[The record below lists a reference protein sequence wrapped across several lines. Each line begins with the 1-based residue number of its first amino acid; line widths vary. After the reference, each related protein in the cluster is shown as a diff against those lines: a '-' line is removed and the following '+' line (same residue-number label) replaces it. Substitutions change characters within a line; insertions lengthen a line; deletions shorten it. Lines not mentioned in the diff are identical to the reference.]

1 MSKYSV
7 LIQYD
12 KTDKIYVASIPE
24 LPGCMAH
31 GNTREQALKEIEI
44 AKELWIETAIEDGQP
59 VPEPDLLVVQLF
71 FGREVVKIP
80 VSEAQKKATA
90 KYEKENYDKILV
102 RFPKGMKEKIQ
113 EKSKSINGF
122 IVEAVK
128 KELEKQIDLTSICFF
143 YNHNY
148 NDIVIQFAQKIIY
161 DSVIYLQNIPT

>member
-59 VPEPDLLVVQLF
+59 VPEPDLLVV
-71 FGREVVKIP
+71 
-80 VSEAQKKATA
+80 
-90 KYEKENYDKILV
+90 
-102 RFPKGMKEKIQ
+102 
-113 EKSKSINGF
+113 
-122 IVEAVK
+122 
-128 KELEKQIDLTSICFF
+128 
-143 YNHNY
+143 
-148 NDIVIQFAQKIIY
+148 
-161 DSVIYLQNIPT
+161 